1 MNNYIDYTRE
11 IYDAEAKALFSHR
24 PDVKAR
30 HSRMTVKSK
39 RKGNEVNAD
48 AILAFL
54 SAVILFITYIC
65 MFFF

>member
-1 MNNYIDYTRE
+1 MDNIISERE
-11 IYDAEAKALFSHR
+11 TYNAETFALFSHR
-24 PDVKAR
+24 PDVKAKR
-30 HSRMTVKSK
+30 NYISSTPK

-54 SAVILFITYIC
+54 SAVILFITYVC